1 MCIRDSHC
9 TYPHVATG
17 YSGNVFVI
25 AGHWT
30 YSAAYFFYVLMKRSR
45 RGIFV
50 GEPPGHYNQ
59 VYSPLIRYKLPN
71 TNLPFICAKSAHI
84 YFEDVTPDIPW
95 SIDCFHETFT
105 LDDLKKMIE
114 LYNQKY

>member
-1 MCIRDSHC
+1 MAAFKNVGLD
-9 TYPHVATG
+9 G
-17 YSGNVFVI
+17 YI
-25 AGHWT
+25 
-30 YSAAYFFYVLMKRSR
+30 KRYGVKYGIR